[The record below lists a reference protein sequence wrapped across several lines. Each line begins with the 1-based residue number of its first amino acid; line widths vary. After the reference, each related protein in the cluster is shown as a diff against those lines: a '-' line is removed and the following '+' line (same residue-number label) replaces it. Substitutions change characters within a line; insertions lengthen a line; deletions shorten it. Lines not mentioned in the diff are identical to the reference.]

1 MAPKLRDRNMS
12 LLNCGG
18 TPDHT
23 LEPTEEER
31 KHTPPVSDR
40 AVICYISEYATLRAF
55 TSQTDA
61 THFAST

>member
-1 MAPKLRDRNMS
+1 MAPELHDRNMS
-12 LLNCGG
+12 SLNCGN

-40 AVICYISEYATLRAF
+40 AVICYISEYATLWVF
-55 TSQTDA
+55 TPQKQA
-61 THFAST
+61 ARFAST